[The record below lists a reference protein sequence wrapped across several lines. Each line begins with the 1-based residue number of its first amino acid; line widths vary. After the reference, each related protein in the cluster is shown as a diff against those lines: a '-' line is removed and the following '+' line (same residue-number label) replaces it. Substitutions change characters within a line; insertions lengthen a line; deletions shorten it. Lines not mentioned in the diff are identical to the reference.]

1 VLVALLVPSIAQAG
15 TVSVVKAPK
24 GDFEFA
30 GESKSVSYESGAG
43 EANEVRA
50 RFTDTTAIVSDPAG
64 VEPAIRRRGGH
75 LSRPF
80 RQASNYPSRREPIQ
94 M

>member
-1 VLVALLVPSIAQAG
+1 MC
-15 TVSVVKAPK
+15 TAPK
-24 GDFEFA
+24 GDLEFA

-64 VEPAIRRRGGH
+64 VEPGRAAVAIQSEWTR
-75 LSRPF
+75 
-80 RQASNYPSRREPIQ
+80 
-94 M
+94 